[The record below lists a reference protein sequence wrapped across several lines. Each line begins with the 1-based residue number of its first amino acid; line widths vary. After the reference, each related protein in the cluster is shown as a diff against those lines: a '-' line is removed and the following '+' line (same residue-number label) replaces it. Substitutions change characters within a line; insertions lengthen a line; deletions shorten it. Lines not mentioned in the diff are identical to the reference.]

1 MEYILLGIGLLAGIV
16 IGYLFAS
23 KGQSSKTIESQKQ
36 LESVKS
42 ERVVLE
48 QQLHNVHR
56 DLEQRKRE
64 QSELTN
70 KYERSF
76 QEAVSWKSKHEAASV
91 KLEEQRDE
99 LNRLQEK
106 FTKDFEVIANKIL
119 DEKSA
124 KFTDQNKQ
132 NLDALLNPL
141 KERISEFQK
150 KKINCSLRIRSNN
163 VLKINL
169 FHVIIRSLWIIFFP
183 KSCNLS

>member
-64 QSELTN
+64 
-70 KYERSF
+70 
-76 QEAVSWKSKHEAASV
+76 
-91 KLEEQRDE
+91 
-99 LNRLQEK
+99 
-106 FTKDFEVIANKIL
+106 
-119 DEKSA
+119 
-124 KFTDQNKQ
+124 
-132 NLDALLNPL
+132 
-141 KERISEFQK
+141 
-150 KKINCSLRIRSNN
+150 
-163 VLKINL
+163 
-169 FHVIIRSLWIIFFP
+169 
-183 KSCNLS
+183 